1 MDIKV
6 TIITDNN
13 IIDDNTNALNLS
25 SHVIVATPFRV
36 HDLAARRIADLSKC
50 ETIVMDE
57 ADKLLST
64 DFQEDVQ
71 FLVTTCKQYQL
82 YFQICLFS
90 ARFSKKLLEYKKTH
104 LPRGYLVQS
113 MVPAGNCRFTKPE
126 LREMKLRYDELCPSC
141 LKEQIVCDVTC
152 HPTQEQGIFLL
163 STV

>member
-90 ARFSKKLLEYKKTH
+90 ARFSKNLLQYKNTL

-113 MVPAGNCRFTKPE
+113 MVPARECRFTKPE
-126 LREMKLRYDELCPSC
+126 LREMQLQYDKLCPRC
-141 LKEQIVCDVTC
+141 LKEQVLCQVVC

-163 STV
+163 PTV